1 MIAVIGAGPAGCYYA
16 SLVKG
21 EEVHLFEEDP
31 EVGRPVS
38 CTGILTDSVRRV
50 IGDLPPDLI
59 VSRIHAFKLAAP
71 GGRSILVD
79 LDKVNTI
86 VDRAGFDRWLLQK
99 ARDNGACL
107 HLGERFTG
115 YEPRDGGYQ
124 VLTTRG
130 SYCARCIVG
139 ADGPFSAVARAAG
152 IYGERSFVM
161 GRQARCRYPGLQPG
175 ITEIRLT
182 LGEFSWIVPE
192 DASVARVGVIGPDT
206 PSLRRDYEALVGDA
220 EVIED
225 QSGLIPVYNPGQKVR
240 KPGESIFLIG
250 DAATQ
255 VKATTYGGI
264 IYGLLAAQY
273 LADNPATYEKRLAAR
288 IGRDLWLSLRM
299 REFMNVMTEEQADQ
313 LIDIFE
319 TEENK
324 RVIARHDRDFPSKFI
339 VQLLMKET
347 RLWKLGLGLLKNRV
361 TGKTQGAATMSQQF
375 SSTMTQTGHPFSG
388 SAVYLGSKSKEPS

>member
-1 MIAVIGAGPAGCYYA
+1 MMIAVIGAGPAGCYYA

-31 EVGRPVS
+31 EVGRPVA
-38 CTGILTDSVRRV
+38 CTGILTDSVHRV
-50 IGDLPPDLI
+50 IGDLPPGLI
-59 VSRIHAFKLAAP
+59 VSRIHAFKLVAP
-71 GGRSILVD
+71 GGRSMLVD

-86 VDRAGFDRWLLQK
+86 VDRAGFDRWLLEK
-99 ARDNGACL
+99 ALANGARL

-115 YEPRDGGYQ
+115 YERRCDGYQ
-124 VLTTRG
+124 VRTTRG
-130 SYCARCIVG
+130 SYDARCIVG

-152 IYGERSFVM
+152 IYGERTFVM
-161 GRQARCRYPGLQPG
+161 GRQARCCFPGLEPG

-206 PSLRRDYEALVGDA
+206 PALLRDYETLVGDA
-220 EVIED
+220 VVIED

-240 KPGESIFLIG
+240 KPGEAIFLIG

-264 IYGLLAAQY
+264 IYGLIAAQY
-273 LADNPATYEKRLAAR
+273 LAEDPSTYERRLAAK
-288 IGRDLWLSLRM
+288 IGKDLWLSLRM

-324 RVIARHDRDFPSKFI
+324 RVIARHDRDFPSRFM
-339 VQLLMKET
+339 VPLLMK
-347 RLWKLGLGLLKNRV
+347 
-361 TGKTQGAATMSQQF
+361 
-375 SSTMTQTGHPFSG
+375 
-388 SAVYLGSKSKEPS
+388 